1 MARGITMAY
10 FNQKSLQKIP
20 KSPLRF
26 CEQMISLKKDQKR
39 RERVQEKNPKQT
51 PKLSQAFAVRG
62 EL

>member
-1 MARGITMAY
+1 MAY